1 MKTFRSYK
9 NINIL
14 LGLWL
19 LLVSCGI
26 DIDYHYCRGE
36 LSNIALFKEA
46 KSCHDLNL
54 ITCSAH
60 APTAQESENRD
71 DCCDN
76 ERTFIKLV
84 TEHLSL
90 DYSINF
96 FQYPTLVSD
105 LNNIVYY
112 NPERTISSAFNNYR
126 PPPLI
131 FDFSI
136 TYQSFLL

>member
-36 LSNIALFKEA
+36 LSNIALFKKA
-46 KSCHDLNL
+46 KSCHDLKLN
-54 ITCSAH
+54 TCSAH
-60 APTAQESENRD
+60 ATTSPESENTD

-76 ERTFIKLV
+76 ERTFIKLDS
-84 TEHLSL
+84 EHISL
-90 DYSINF
+90 DYSTYF
-96 FQYPTLVSD
+96 SQCPTLVSD
-105 LNNIVYY
+105 INNIVYY
-112 NPERTISSAFNNYR
+112 KPRHTLISAFNNYR